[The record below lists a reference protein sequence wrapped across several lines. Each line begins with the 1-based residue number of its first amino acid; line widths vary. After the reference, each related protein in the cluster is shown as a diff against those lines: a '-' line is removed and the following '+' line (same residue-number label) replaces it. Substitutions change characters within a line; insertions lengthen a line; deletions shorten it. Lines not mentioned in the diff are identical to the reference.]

1 MARPYNSE
9 IMNRAGSVLCPIL
22 IGRDELLDLA
32 DRRLGEAAAARGG
45 MLLLAGPAG
54 IGKTR
59 LLQSIRRKALAS
71 GFRVA
76 NGSVSPQDRVMPSA
90 LVNELARTLM
100 KTPGSADIGSELLA
114 LRPDGD
120 GDALMRR
127 RRYVVEFTDRLAT
140 WVDQPTLL
148 DFEDLQ
154 WADEISIEIVGEL
167 ARRAPH
173 LPLLILAAY
182 RLEELKPGALF
193 REWRARLLN
202 QRLAEEARLAPLNQ
216 DETALMTT
224 LILNSGLPAPREVVA
239 AVYERTDGI
248 PLHVEELLGA
258 LPADAKTDGAA
269 IRAMRVPDTIEDAI
283 RARLDQVSAGAR
295 EVACAGAVIG
305 RCFRPEILAGIMD
318 RPLRDLDAPL
328 RELQDHEFLL
338 DADPGYLDFRHA
350 LLRDTLYRSIPAGEL
365 RRLHARA
372 AEFGTGLEGQSEIHA
387 SAHYE
392 RAGLRKQAYRTARS
406 GAEDARRMGA
416 RREAFQLLRRAI
428 DNMPADLA
436 ALDRA
441 DLYYAYSDA
450 AADLERLE
458 EMVRAANL
466 SRDAYL
472 EAGRP
477 DKAAELRLNIW
488 SARYKGLTSTEEQV
502 ADLNDLLSDIDGL
515 DVTEDIELVRR
526 MTLTLRARTFVD
538 ASRFDEARVDLAFAR
553 ELALAAGDQE
563 TVLEVDLS
571 EEFLRAV
578 TGEDVTG
585 LPVAFAAAR
594 AAREAGYEGT
604 GVTGYRNA
612 AWVASRVLDYDAARR
627 AIHEGLRYAD
637 AIDASHCR
645 QQMAVTSALLDWA
658 DGRWE
663 QATGRAVQELV
674 DVGCAAGRQ
683 GAREIIGIVAATRGD
698 EVQAR
703 QWLDQSLAQGRITD
717 EVLRILPSLWALAEL
732 EMALGRPAAAF
743 GYCEEGLSLAESRHE
758 APLFVPFVVTGMRA
772 ALANRQP
779 EAAERWL
786 ERSTDLVAAFAVRSR
801 PAVAHASGLMQLAGG
816 TLGAA
821 RASLTE
827 ALNGWLTLGRAWET
841 AWARLDLVAV
851 DLRAG
856 RFAEAATLVA
866 AVRAFAEE
874 VGSRPLLDRADELS
888 RVARGRGAEDEPWRP
903 LTIREFEVARH
914 IAAGLT
920 NGEIAHELDI
930 APKTVSAHVEH
941 ILAKLGATRRAE
953 VAAWTTTVVTP
964 TQSPRGAT
972 VVASAPPRVEVLPRR

>member
-1 MARPYNSE
+1 
-9 IMNRAGSVLCPIL
+9 MNRAGSVLCPIL
-22 IGRDELLDLA
+22 VGRDELLDLA
-32 DRRLGEAAAARGG
+32 DRRLGEAAVGRGG
-45 MLLLAGPAG
+45 VLLLAGPAG

-59 LLQSIRRKALAS
+59 LKHSIRRKALAAR
-71 GFRVA
+71 FRVA

-90 LVNELARTLM
+90 LVNELARTM
-100 KTPGSADIGSELLA
+100 MRTEGSEDIGRELLA
-114 LRPDGD
+114 LRPDGE

-127 RRYVVEFTDRLAT
+127 RRYVVEFTDRLTA
-140 WVDQPTLL
+140 WIDRPTMI

-154 WADEISIEIVGEL
+154 WADEISVEIVGEL
-167 ARRAPH
+167 GRRAGQ
-173 LPLLILAAY
+173 LPLFILAAY
-182 RLEELKPGALF
+182 RLEELKPGSLF

-202 QRLAEEARLAPLNQ
+202 QRVAEEARLAPLTR

-248 PLHVEELLGA
+248 PLHIEELLGA
-258 LPADAKTDGAA
+258 LPAEAKTNGAA
-269 IRAMRVPDTIEDAI
+269 IRAARIPDTIEDAI
-283 RARLDQVSAGAR
+283 HARLDQVSADAR
-295 EVACAGAVIG
+295 EVARAGAVVG

-328 RELQDHEFLL
+328 RELRDHEFLL
-338 DADPGYLDFRHA
+338 DTDPGYLDFRHA
-350 LLRDTLYRSIPAGEL
+350 LLRETLYRTLPAGEL

-392 RAGLRKQAYRTARS
+392 RAGLRNQAYRTARS
-406 GAEDARRMGA
+406 GADDAQRMGA
-416 RREAFQLLRRAI
+416 RSEAFELLRRAI
-428 DNMPADLA
+428 DNMPADLSA
-436 ALDRA
+436 FDRA
-441 DLYYAYSDA
+441 DLYHAYSDA
-450 AADLERLE
+450 AADLERHE
-458 EMVRAANL
+458 EMVRAANM

-477 DKAAELRLNIW
+477 DKAAELRLNLW
-488 SARYKGLTSTEEQV
+488 SARYKGLTSVEEQL
-502 ADLNDLLSDIDGL
+502 ADLDELLSEIQGL
-515 DVTEDIELVRR
+515 EVTDDIELLRR
-526 MTLTLRARTFVD
+526 TTLTLRARTFVE
-538 ASRFDEARVDLAFAR
+538 ASRYDEARADLARAR
-553 ELALAAGDQE
+553 ALAFSVGDQE
-563 TVLEVDLS
+563 TVLEVALS

-612 AWVASRVLDYDAARR
+612 AWVASRVLDYDTAKR
-627 AIHEGLRYAD
+627 AIQEGLRYAD
-637 AIDASHCR
+637 AIEASHCR

-663 QATGRAVQELV
+663 QAAATAMQELV

-683 GAREIIGIVAATRGD
+683 GAIEVIGILAATRGD
-698 EVQAR
+698 EAEAR
-703 QWLDQSLAQGRITD
+703 HWLDQSLTQGRVTG

-732 EMALGRPAAAF
+732 EMAIGRPAAALAH
-743 GYCEEGLSLAESRHE
+743 CEEALTLAEARHE
-758 APLFVPFVVTGMRA
+758 TALFVPFVVTGMRA
-772 ALANRQP
+772 ALATRQP
-779 EAAERWL
+779 DAAERWL
-786 ERSTDLVAAFAVRSR
+786 ERSIDLVAAFPVRSR
-801 PAVAHASGLMQLAGG
+801 PAVAHASGLLQLAGG

-827 ALNGWLTLGRAWET
+827 ALGGWLALGRSWET
-841 AWARLDLVAV
+841 AWARLDLAAA

-856 RFAEAATLVA
+856 RFVDAVGLVGEG
-866 AVRAFAEE
+866 RAFAEG

-888 RVARGRGAEDEPWRP
+888 RLARGRGAEDEPWRP

-914 IAAGLT
+914 IAAGHT

-964 TQSPRGAT
+964 TQSTRAAT
-972 VVASAPPRVEVLPRR
+972 AIASVPIRIEALPRR

>member
-1 MARPYNSE
+1 
-9 IMNRAGSVLCPIL
+9 
-22 IGRDELLDLA
+22 
-32 DRRLGEAAAARGG
+32 
-45 MLLLAGPAG
+45 
-54 IGKTR
+54 
-59 LLQSIRRKALAS
+59 
-71 GFRVA
+71 
-76 NGSVSPQDRVMPSA
+76 MPSA
-90 LVNELARTLM
+90 LVNELARTML
-100 KTPGSADIGSELLA
+100 KTAGSAEVGRELLA

-127 RRYVVEFTDRLAT
+127 RRYVVEFTDRLAA
-140 WVDQPTLL
+140 WIDRPTML

-154 WADEISIEIVGEL
+154 WADEISVEIVGEL
-167 ARRAPH
+167 GRRAAQ
-173 LPLLILAAY
+173 LPLMIVGAY
-182 RLEELKPGALF
+182 RLEELKPGSLF

-202 QRLAEEARLAPLNQ
+202 QRVAEEARLAPLTQ
-216 DETALMTT
+216 DETAMMTT

-258 LPADAKTDGAA
+258 LPAEAKTDGAA
-269 IRAMRVPDTIEDAI
+269 IRAARVPDTIEDAI
-283 RARLDQVSAGAR
+283 HARLDNVSADAR
-295 EVACAGAVIG
+295 EVARAGAVVG

-338 DADPGYLDFRHA
+338 DTDPGYLDFRHA
-350 LLRDTLYRSIPAGEL
+350 LLRETLYRSVPAGEL

-392 RAGLRKQAYRTARS
+392 RAGLRNRAYQTARS
-406 GAEDARRMGA
+406 GADHARRMGA
-416 RREAFQLLRRAI
+416 RSEAFELLRRAI
-428 DNMPADLA
+428 DNMPADLST
-436 ALDRA
+436 LDRA
-441 DLYYAYSDA
+441 GLFSAYSDA
-450 AADLERLE
+450 AADLEHHE

-472 EAGRP
+472 EAGRR
-477 DKAAELRLNIW
+477 DKAAELRLNLW
-488 SARYKGLTSTEEQV
+488 SARNKGLTSIEEQL
-502 ADLNDLLSDIDGL
+502 ADLDELLSEIQGLEVTDG
-515 DVTEDIELVRR
+515 IELLRR
-526 MTLTLRARTFVD
+526 TTLTLRARTFAD
-538 ASRFDEARVDLAFAR
+538 ASRYDEARAD
-553 ELALAAGDQE
+553 LALAHALAHAVGDDE
-563 TVLEVDLS
+563 TMLELTLS
-571 EEFLRAV
+571 GEFLRAV
-578 TGEDVTG
+578 TGVDVTG

-594 AAREAGYEGT
+594 AAREAGYEAT

-612 AWVASRVLDYDAARR
+612 AWVASRVLDYGTARR
-627 AIHEGLRYAD
+627 AIQEGLRYAD
-637 AIDASHCR
+637 AIEASHCR

-663 QATGRAVQELV
+663 QAAATALQELV

-683 GAREIIGIVAATRGD
+683 GATEIIGIVAATRGD
-698 EVQAR
+698 ETEAR
-703 QWLDQSLAQGRITD
+703 QWLDQSLAQGRITG
-717 EVLRILPSLWALAEL
+717 EVLRILPSLWGLAEL

-743 GYCEEGLSLAESRHE
+743 GYCEEALTLAESRHE
-758 APLFVPFVVTGMRA
+758 AALFVPIVVTGIRA
-772 ALANRQP
+772 ALATRQP
-779 EAAERWL
+779 DAAERWL
-786 ERSTDLVAAFAVRSR
+786 KRSIDLVSAFPVRSR

-816 TLGAA
+816 AFGAA

-827 ALNGWLTLGRAWET
+827 ALNGWLTLGRSWET
-841 AWARLDLVAV
+841 AWARLDLAAT

-866 AVRAFAEE
+866 AVRTFAEE
-874 VGSRPLLDRADELS
+874 VGSRPLLARADELS

-920 NGEIAHELDI
+920 NGEIAHELAI

-972 VVASAPPRVEVLPRR
+972 VVASEPTRVEVLPRR